1 MSKTSTPLF
10 KVLGLAALL
19 VLSMVIFSACGVNP
33 ADSSLNSSV
42 PGVPS
47 STASSNS
54 NTNTLSTNNSSSA
67 LHFNLVPSPN
77 IKACLPKAYGNVTVT
92 PGELNDTMTINVS
105 GLVPD
110 TEYDLFI
117 IQLPNKPF
125 GVAWYQTD
133 VDTDHSGSG
142 SATVRGIFNVET
154 FSVSTGGTTTFAPTH
169 QYHVGLW
176 FNDPNVPFK
185 LGCEPGA
192 KQPIVTPF
200 NGEQHAG
207 IQVLNTS
214 EFPDNAGPLS
224 QLKK

>member
-1 MSKTSTPLF
+1 M
-10 KVLGLAALL
+10 
-19 VLSMVIFSACGVNP
+19 
-33 ADSSLNSSV
+33 
-42 PGVPS
+42 
-47 STASSNS
+47 
-54 NTNTLSTNNSSSA
+54 
-67 LHFNLVPSPN
+67 
-77 IKACLPKAYGNVTVT
+77 TVK
-92 PGELNDTMTINVS
+92 PGELNDTMDINVS
-105 GLVPD
+105 GLAPD

-117 IQLPNKPF
+117 IQVPNKPF

-133 VDTDHSGSG
+133 VDTDHKGNG
-142 SATVRGIFNVET
+142 SATVRGIFDEET

-169 QYHVGLW
+169 QFHVGLW

-192 KQPIVTPF
+192 TQPTVTPF